1 MKKYEVF
8 MGATSCTEVARRE
21 ISNEDDLPNLQ
32 DEDVVYPCDMGAGSD
47 VCADLKTAQIWFVDK
62 DGNEVKR
69 FSLDPSENKDINVID
84 GGEIFDESDPT
95 KTFLYFEL
103 GHEDVEWSCGT
114 IETDDEIVPS
124 NVSVTI
130 RRYVN
135 ADGETRELLDPSAL
149 KFNGQD
155 LCGDCNG
162 GEGTCGKSF
171 WVLHDGKRKSVDVEL
186 GDE

>member
-8 MGATSCTEVARRE
+8 MGATSCIEVARRE

-32 DEDVVYPCDMGAGSD
+32 EEDVVFPCDLGTGSD
-47 VCADLKTAQIWFVDK
+47 VCANPKTAQIWFVDE

-69 FSLDPSENKDINVID
+69 FSLDPAENKDINVID

-124 NVSVTI
+124 NVPVTI
-130 RRYVN
+130 RRYVGD
-135 ADGETRELLDPSAL
+135 DGQTRELLDPSAL

-155 LCGDCNG
+155 LCGDCTG
-162 GEGTCGKSF
+162 GEGTSGKSF
-171 WVLHDGKRKSVDVEL
+171 WVLHDGKRKSVDVETA
-186 GDE
+186 E